1 MAMSAKNKIL
11 LSVFAFFSLVIIAMA
26 YSSYRSFC
34 ASSYDSEMEQ
44 LDTMSQAV
52 GKAVSEK
59 MDVYFNVLELS
70 SRMLTNPV
78 GTNPD
83 ELYEYKR
90 NVLKQLLK
98 QTNLVEA
105 YYAFDTGETH
115 NDKGMIKNFN
125 AKSLGR
131 EWYTRMFKGEKR
143 VVTAPYTSSIGA
155 TVMAVGVPLL
165 ENGKMAGTLC
175 INLGLTDITN
185 FTNHVLEF
193 DNIYLTRA
201 DGYIMAN
208 RDNKLIGKSLW
219 ETTPDLKKY
228 SGLQQ
233 NSRVKFTHNGKA
245 YEGSLYIINGLG
257 WKVWTYKQLE
267 EIQTDST
274 ANLRTSAITAVV
286 ALVLSALMVHLLVTV
301 LIFKPLGKGVVF
313 AAAVAEGN
321 LDETLD
327 IRSRDEVGTLADA
340 LRNMV
345 ARLKEMIRTTEEKER
360 HALAE
365 AERAQKAVA
374 EAEEARKEAELAT
387 QRGILQAASQIEG
400 VVTRIASST
409 EELAAQSEQIAR
421 AAEIQR
427 QRMTD
432 TSAGM
437 EQMSVSI
444 VEVARNSGQAA
455 TNAAKT
461 QQEAGQGV
469 SLVRQ
474 VVESVNHMHE
484 QTQAMKVDLTALG
497 KQADSIGAIMD
508 VINDI
513 ADQTNLLAL
522 NAAIEAAR
530 AGEAGRGFAVVADE
544 VRKLA
549 EKTIGATK
557 EVGENISGMQ
567 TAARQSIASMDRASA
582 VVEETTT
589 LSSKSGEV
597 LDAILGLAKENAE
610 QAQSIATAAEEQSSA
625 SEEISRSLDEVSRLT
640 SETTR
645 GQSESAVAIQQ
656 LAEMSGDLSR
666 IVESLKKS

>member
-143 VVTAPYTSSIGA
+143 VVTTPYTSSIGA

-165 ENGKMAGTLC
+165 ENGNIAGTLC

-228 SGLQQ
+228 SDLQQ

-345 ARLKEMIRTTEEKER
+345 ARLKEMIRTTEEKKR

-645 GQSESAVAIQQ
+645 GQSESAAAIQQ

-666 IVESLKKS
+666 IVESLKNS

>member
-143 VVTAPYTSSIGA
+143 VVTTPYTSSIGA

-165 ENGKMAGTLC
+165 ENGNIAGTLC

-365 AERAQKAVA
+365 AERAQNAVA

-645 GQSESAVAIQQ
+645 GQSESAAAIQQ

-666 IVESLKKS
+666 IVESLKNS

>member
-1 MAMSAKNKIL
+1 M
-11 LSVFAFFSLVIIAMA
+11 
-26 YSSYRSFC
+26 
-34 ASSYDSEMEQ
+34 
-44 LDTMSQAV
+44 
-52 GKAVSEK
+52 
-59 MDVYFNVLELS
+59 FN
-70 SRMLTNPV
+70 
-78 GTNPD
+78 
-83 ELYEYKR
+83 
-90 NVLKQLLK
+90 
-98 QTNLVEA
+98 
-105 YYAFDTGETH
+105 
-115 NDKGMIKNFN
+115 
-125 AKSLGR
+125 
-131 EWYTRMFKGEKR
+131 GEKR
-143 VVTAPYTSSIGA
+143 VVTTPYTSSIGA

-165 ENGKMAGTLC
+165 DNGKIAGTLC
-175 INLGLTDITN
+175 INLGLTDITQ
-185 FTNHVLEF
+185 FTNHVLDF
-193 DNIYLTRA
+193 DNIFLTRA

-208 RDNKLIGKSLW
+208 RDDKRIGKSLW
-219 ETTPDLKKY
+219 EAIPDLKKY
-228 SGLQQ
+228 SGLQK
-233 NSRVKFTHNGKA
+233 NSRIQFTNNGKI
-245 YEGSLYIINGLG
+245 YEGSLYIVAGLG
-257 WKVWTYKQLE
+257 WKVWTYKPLE
-267 EIQTDST
+267 EIQSDST
-274 ANLRTSAITAVV
+274 ANLHNSAITAIV
-286 ALVLSALMVHLLVTV
+286 ALVLSALIVHFLISM

-313 AAAVAEGN
+313 ATAVAEGN

-327 IRSRDEVGTLADA
+327 IKTKDEVGTLADA

-345 ARLKEMIRTTEEKER
+345 TRLKEMIRTTEEKER

-365 AERAQKAVA
+365 AERAQLAVA

-387 QRGILQAASQIEG
+387 RRGILQAANQIEG

-409 EELAAQSEQIAR
+409 EELAAQSEQVAK
-421 AAEIQR
+421 AAEVQR

-437 EQMSVSI
+437 EQMSSSI
-444 VEVARNSGQAA
+444 IEVARNSGQAA
-455 TNAAKT
+455 SNAAKT

-469 SLVRQ
+469 TLVRQ
-474 VVESVNHMHE
+474 VVASVNQVHE
-484 QTQAMKVDLTALG
+484 QTQTMKIDLTALG

-557 EVGENISGMQ
+557 QVGENISGMQ
-567 TAARQSIASMDRASA
+567 TAARQSITSMDRASA

-589 LSSKSGEV
+589 LTHKSGEV

-640 SETTR
+640 SETTQ
-645 GQSESAVAIQQ
+645 GQSESAKAIQQ
-656 LAEMSGDLSR
+656 LAEMAGDLSH
-666 IVESLKKS
+666 IVDNLKKS

>member
-11 LSVFAFFSLVIIAMA
+11 LSVFAFFSLVIVAMA

-34 ASSYDSEMEQ
+34 ASSYDAEMEQ

-59 MDVYFNVLELS
+59 MDVYFNLLELS
-70 SRMLTNPV
+70 SRMLTSAV
-78 GTNPD
+78 GAGPD
-83 ELYEYKR
+83 EIYEYKR

-131 EWYTRMFKGEKR
+131 EWFTRMFNGEKR
-143 VVTAPYTSSIGA
+143 VVTTPYTSSIGA

-165 ENGKMAGTLC
+165 DDGKISGTLC

-208 RDNKLIGKSLW
+208 SDNKLIGKSLW

-233 NSRVKFTHNGKA
+233 NSRIQFTHDGKT

-257 WKVWTYKQLE
+257 WKVWTYKPLE
-267 EIQTDST
+267 EIQADST
-274 ANLRTSAITAVV
+274 DNLRSSAITAVV
-286 ALVLSALMVHLLVTV
+286 ALVLSALMVHLLVSV

-313 AAAVAEGN
+313 ATAVAEGD
-321 LDETLD
+321 LEETLD
-327 IRSRDEVGTLADA
+327 ITSRDEVGTLADA

-387 QRGILQAASQIEG
+387 RRGILQAASQIEG

-437 EQMSVSI
+437 EQMSAST

-455 TNAAKT
+455 SNAAKT
-461 QQEAGQGV
+461 QLEAGQGV

-474 VVESVNHMHE
+474 VVDSVNQVHE

-567 TAARQSIASMDRASA
+567 TAARLSIASMDRAST

-640 SETTR
+640 SDTTR
-645 GQSESAVAIQQ
+645 GQAESAAAIQQ
-656 LAEMSGDLSR
+656 LAEMSGDLRR

>member
-143 VVTAPYTSSIGA
+143 VVTTPYTSSIGA

-165 ENGKMAGTLC
+165 ENGNIAGTLC

-274 ANLRTSAITAVV
+274 ANLRSSAITAVV

-365 AERAQKAVA
+365 AERAQNAVA

-444 VEVARNSGQAA
+444 VKVARNSGQAA

-645 GQSESAVAIQQ
+645 GQSESAAAIQQ

-666 IVESLKKS
+666 IVESLKNS

>member
-143 VVTAPYTSSIGA
+143 VVTTPYTSSIGA

-165 ENGKMAGTLC
+165 ENGNIAGTLC

-274 ANLRTSAITAVV
+274 ANLRSSAITAVV

-365 AERAQKAVA
+365 AERAQNAVA

-645 GQSESAVAIQQ
+645 GQSESAAAIQQ

-666 IVESLKKS
+666 IVESLKNS

>member
-143 VVTAPYTSSIGA
+143 VVTTPYTSSIGA

-165 ENGKMAGTLC
+165 ENGNIAGTLC

-274 ANLRTSAITAVV
+274 ANLRTSAVTAVV

-365 AERAQKAVA
+365 AERAQNAVA

-645 GQSESAVAIQQ
+645 GQSESAAAIQQ

-666 IVESLKKS
+666 IVESLKNS

>member
-143 VVTAPYTSSIGA
+143 VVTTPYTSSIGA

-165 ENGKMAGTLC
+165 ENGNIAGTLC

-219 ETTPDLKKY
+219 ETTPDINKY
-228 SGLQQ
+228 SGLLQ
-233 NSRVKFTHNGKA
+233 NSRV
-245 YEGSLYIINGLG
+245 
-257 WKVWTYKQLE
+257 
-267 EIQTDST
+267 
-274 ANLRTSAITAVV
+274 
-286 ALVLSALMVHLLVTV
+286 
-301 LIFKPLGKGVVF
+301 
-313 AAAVAEGN
+313 
-321 LDETLD
+321 
-327 IRSRDEVGTLADA
+327 
-340 LRNMV
+340 
-345 ARLKEMIRTTEEKER
+345 
-360 HALAE
+360 
-365 AERAQKAVA
+365 
-374 EAEEARKEAELAT
+374 
-387 QRGILQAASQIEG
+387 
-400 VVTRIASST
+400 
-409 EELAAQSEQIAR
+409 
-421 AAEIQR
+421 
-427 QRMTD
+427 
-432 TSAGM
+432 
-437 EQMSVSI
+437 
-444 VEVARNSGQAA
+444 
-455 TNAAKT
+455 
-461 QQEAGQGV
+461 
-469 SLVRQ
+469 
-474 VVESVNHMHE
+474 
-484 QTQAMKVDLTALG
+484 
-497 KQADSIGAIMD
+497 
-508 VINDI
+508 
-513 ADQTNLLAL
+513 
-522 NAAIEAAR
+522 
-530 AGEAGRGFAVVADE
+530 
-544 VRKLA
+544 
-549 EKTIGATK
+549 
-557 EVGENISGMQ
+557 
-567 TAARQSIASMDRASA
+567 
-582 VVEETTT
+582 
-589 LSSKSGEV
+589 
-597 LDAILGLAKENAE
+597 
-610 QAQSIATAAEEQSSA
+610 
-625 SEEISRSLDEVSRLT
+625 
-640 SETTR
+640 
-645 GQSESAVAIQQ
+645 
-656 LAEMSGDLSR
+656 
-666 IVESLKKS
+666 

>member
-143 VVTAPYTSSIGA
+143 VVTTPYTSSIGA

-165 ENGKMAGTLC
+165 ENGNIAGTLC

-228 SGLQQ
+228 SDLQQ

-365 AERAQKAVA
+365 AERAQNAVA

-645 GQSESAVAIQQ
+645 GQSESAAAIQQ

-666 IVESLKKS
+666 IVESLKNS